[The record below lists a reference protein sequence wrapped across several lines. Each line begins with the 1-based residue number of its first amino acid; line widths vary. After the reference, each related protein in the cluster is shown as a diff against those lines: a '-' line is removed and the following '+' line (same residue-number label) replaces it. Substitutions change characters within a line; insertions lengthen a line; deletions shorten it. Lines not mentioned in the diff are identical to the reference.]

1 MEYIDIENKL
11 YQIISS
17 TYYITYQRQE
27 YKSIPNS
34 IDDRNR
40 ASILYQEIL
49 DDIKYD
55 DMISWEQAK
64 IISQRLGI
72 WTSEN
77 DNALQ
82 SLSNMLDNLKLELF
96 LNHYNP
102 TKVKKLEKQIASLKK
117 GIEKSNDNKYTLY
130 AHTKEYYASNIKKD
144 FLIGISIR
152 DKNDKKIILPE
163 DFWLCNNPLIEMFHS
178 VINRGY
184 ISVAEIREI
193 ARSEPW
199 RSMWLAQKGDSFG
212 VKSVEWT
219 ETQRLLVSFSR
230 MYDNVYESMECPP
243 DEVIKDDDMLDGWFV
258 KQKKDREKKQKDRIL
273 DDKFGKI
280 KNNDGQEIFV
290 VAGRDDIQDIYNMN
304 DNSSRNIIRSRA
316 KQIEQNKEVKHQH
329 LKDVQMDLHM
339 QKTQEMRETMRRR

>member
-130 AHTKEYYASNIKKD
+130 AHTKEYYA
-144 FLIGISIR
+144 
-152 DKNDKKIILPE
+152 
-163 DFWLCNNPLIEMFHS
+163 
-178 VINRGY
+178 
-184 ISVAEIREI
+184 
-193 ARSEPW
+193 
-199 RSMWLAQKGDSFG
+199 
-212 VKSVEWT
+212 
-219 ETQRLLVSFSR
+219 
-230 MYDNVYESMECPP
+230 
-243 DEVIKDDDMLDGWFV
+243 
-258 KQKKDREKKQKDRIL
+258 
-273 DDKFGKI
+273 
-280 KNNDGQEIFV
+280 
-290 VAGRDDIQDIYNMN
+290 
-304 DNSSRNIIRSRA
+304 
-316 KQIEQNKEVKHQH
+316 
-329 LKDVQMDLHM
+329 
-339 QKTQEMRETMRRR
+339 

>member
-1 MEYIDIENKL
+1 MEYIDIEHKL
-11 YQIISS
+11 YNILDGKYYLTYNDEEYISVS
-17 TYYITYQRQE
+17 NTISD
-27 YKSIPNS
+27 K
-34 IDDRNR
+34 NR
-40 ASILYQEIL
+40 AGILYNHIM

-55 DMISWEQAK
+55 SMISWEQAK
-64 IISQRLGI
+64 VISNRLGI
-72 WTSEN
+72 WTNKNEE
-77 DNALQ
+77 
-82 SLSNMLDNLKLELF
+82 SLKSLEDVLDNLKLKLF
-96 LNHYNP
+96 MNYANISH
-102 TKVKKLEKQIASLKK
+102 VKSLRKRISSLKK
-117 GIEKSNDNKYTLY
+117 GIEKSNDNKYTMY
-130 AHTKEYYASNIKKD
+130 IHTKEHYASSIKRD
-144 FLIGISIR
+144 FLLGLSIR
-152 DKNDKKIILPE
+152 DKNDNRVMSPY
-163 DFWLCNNPLIEMFHS
+163 DFWLWDSSLIDVFNNHISRHH
-178 VINRGY
+178 
-184 ISVAEIREI
+184 ISVTDIREI

-199 RSMWLAQKGDSFG
+199 RSMWLAQKGS
-212 VKSVEWT
+212 VYNKSSIDWT
-219 ETQRLLVSFSR
+219 DHQRLLVSFSR

-273 DDKFGKI
+273 DDKFGKM